1 MNTKPKHL
9 PAAERRA
16 ATVAAVI
23 ELAAQHNPSEIT
35 TAAIARHMHLTQGAL
50 FRHFVSKEAI
60 WQAVMEWVAEG
71 LLQKI
76 EQAARLADSPL
87 AALEAMFFSHV
98 EFVSTH
104 PGVPRI
110 MFGELQRAETTAA
123 KEIARKLMQ
132 TYRAR
137 LSQCIEQGKEQGE
150 LRSDLEV
157 EVAVTLFVGIV
168 QGLLVQAMLAGDL
181 EIMRRT
187 APRVFTIYRRGIQ
200 VKP

>member
-1 MNTKPKHL
+1 M
-9 PAAERRA
+9 
-16 ATVAAVI
+16 AAVI

-35 TAAIARHMHLTQGAL
+35 TAALARHMHLTQGAL

>member
-23 ELAAQHNPSEIT
+23 ELAARHNPSEIT
-35 TAAIARHMHLTQGAL
+35 TAAIAQHMHLTQGAL
-50 FRHFVSKEAI
+50 FRHFASKEAI
-60 WQAVMEWVAEG
+60 WQAVMEWVADG
-71 LLQKI
+71 LLEKI
-76 EQAARLADSPL
+76 EQAASRADSPL

-98 EFVSTH
+98 EFVSAH

-110 MFGELQRAETTAA
+110 LFGELQRADATPA
-123 KEIARKLMQ
+123 KEIARKLVQ
-132 TYRAR
+132 SYRMRLNECIAR
-137 LSQCIEQGKEQGE
+137 GKEQGE
-150 LRSDLEV
+150 LRRDLEV
-157 EVAVTLFVGIV
+157 EVAVTLFLGIV

-181 EIMRRT
+181 DIMRRT

-200 VKP
+200 TEP

>member
-23 ELAAQHNPSEIT
+23 ALAARHNPSEIT
-35 TAAIARHMHLTQGAL
+35 TGAIAQYMHLTQGAL
-50 FRHFVSKEAI
+50 FRHFSSKDAI

-71 LLQKI
+71 LL
-76 EQAARLADSPL
+76 ERVDQAASLATSPL

-98 EFVSTH
+98 EFISAH

-110 MFGELQRAETTAA
+110 MFGELQRAGATPA
-123 KEIARKLMQ
+123 KEIARELVQ
-132 TYRAR
+132 TYRSR
-137 LSQCIEQGKEQGE
+137 LSRCIEQGKAQGE

-157 EVAVTLFVGIV
+157 EVAVTLFIGII

-181 EIMRRT
+181 DSMRRT
-187 APRVFTIYRRGIQ
+187 APRVFTIFRRGIQ
-200 VKP
+200 TEP

>member
-1 MNTKPKHL
+1 MTIPVGLLYEFLIPETAKPLAYANHPFFGKW
-9 PAAERRA
+9 P
-16 ATVAAVI
+16 VI
-23 ELAAQHNPSEIT
+23 TENIHGKGKLVYIGTYPSQKLLEKIVLQTAKDAGLT
-35 TAAIARHMHLTQGAL
+35 TEVND
-50 FRHFVSKEAI
+50 FVSAP
-60 WQAVMEWVAEG
+60 
-71 LLQKI
+71 KI
-76 EQAARLADSPL
+76 SRQP
-87 AALEAMFFSHV
+87 MFFSHV